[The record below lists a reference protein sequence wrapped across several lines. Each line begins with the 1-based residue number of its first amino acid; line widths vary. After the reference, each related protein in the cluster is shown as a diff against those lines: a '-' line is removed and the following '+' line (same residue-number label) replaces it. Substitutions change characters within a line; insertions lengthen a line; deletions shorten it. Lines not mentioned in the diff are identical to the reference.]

1 MAESLGATIVAE
13 HTTKRKPSSET
24 PLVDAPMVGG
34 VKPEELWTIASRRRY
49 PETIRMR
56 SAEVARSCRDE
67 FDLCIRVLRYCHP
80 KQSFKSRPF
89 ANS

>member
-34 VKPEELWTIASRRRY
+34 VKPEELRAIASHGRC
-49 PETIRMR
+49 PATIRTS
-56 SAEVARSCRDE
+56 SAEVA
-67 FDLCIRVLRYCHP
+67 
-80 KQSFKSRPF
+80 
-89 ANS
+89 